1 MKETIKFLKKV
12 NIFSSL
18 KENEL
23 EAIASLVTPVSFKKD
38 NVIFNEGDEGID
50 LFIIEGGH
58 VASSLRLPNGKQ
70 KELVVFESGN
80 FFGEM
85 AIFDNAPRSA
95 TCTARDESVLLK
107 LSKSDF
113 FNLMN
118 MHPHI
123 ATEVMYR
130 MLNITTQRL
139 RNTSNFLT
147 DMVRWGDDASRRAI
161 TDEITGAYNRR
172 YLDNT
177 LDELFITA
185 KNSGRPLSIIMGDVD
200 YFRDINEA
208 YGHEVGD
215 KTLIEVFKA
224 FRKNL
229 RQKDVLARYGGDE
242 ITVILPET
250 PPDEARDIAETIRTD
265 VFSIDVFSNLS
276 GTLKKISAS
285 QGIANFPLNALDLKT
300 LKEKADQALYQAKEL
315 GRNRVICCEKVP
327 S

>member
-1 MKETIKFLKKV
+1 MKETINFLKKV

-18 KENEL
+18 NEKEL
-23 EAIASLVTPVSFKKD
+23 ETIATLFTPVSFPKET
-38 NVIFNEGDEGID
+38 VIFNEGDKGFD
-50 LFIIEGGH
+50 LFIIQGGH

-95 TCTARDESVLLK
+95 TCIAKEESVLLR
-107 LSKSDF
+107 LSKNNF

-118 MHPHI
+118 TYPRI
-123 ATEVMYR
+123 ATEVMYK
-130 MLNITTQRL
+130 MLNITAQRL

-147 DMVRWGDDASRRAI
+147 DMVRWGDGASRRAI

-172 YLDNT
+172 YLDST
-177 LDELFITA
+177 LDDLFITA
-185 KNSGRPLSIIMGDVD
+185 KNSGRPLSLIMGDVD

-215 KTLIEVFKA
+215 KTLVEVFKA
-224 FRKNL
+224 FKKNL

-250 PPDEARDIAETIRTD
+250 QPDEARGIAETIRRAVFSLD
-265 VFSIDVFSNLS
+265 VFSSLS
-276 GTLKKISAS
+276 GKLKKISTS
-285 QGIANFPLNALDLKT
+285 QGIATYPLNALDLKT

-315 GRNRVICCEKVP
+315 GRNRVICFEKNC
-327 S
+327 